1 MEINETLESIRS
13 ELKLI
18 RSEIAHNTQLLEQRL
33 DAIEKDL
40 EDHEMRLRSVT
51 EGVTQFR
58 FWASLGSGG
67 SLLASLTAL
76 VKSCLR

>member
-1 MEINETLESIRS
+1 MEIKDTLESIRS

-18 RSEIAHNTQLLEQRL
+18 RAEIEHNTQLLEQRL
-33 DAIEKDL
+33 DAIEKDI
-40 EDHEMRLRSVT
+40 EDHELRLRSVT

-58 FWASLGSGG
+58 FWASLGSGS